1 MILVR
6 NYRTYLQKT
15 VMIHLMYINWISST
29 LLYGVCVSTTNF
41 SLTVV
46 VNEREMQKKIKV
58 C

>member
-1 MILVR
+1 MILVT

-15 VMIHLMYINWISST
+15 VMIHLMYINWISGT
-29 LLYGVCVSTTNF
+29 LVYGVCVSTTNF
-41 SLTVV
+41 SSTVV